1 MTCRTLMSRN
11 PATLRPDDTV
21 ADAARRI
28 AERKRLTLP
37 VVEPDGC
44 YVGLFGVPE
53 LLGLLLPAA
62 AAEGLLPDLAFLSD
76 DTRALRERLAGR
88 ADEPVGPLAATD
100 LPVLRPDTP
109 LVEGLF
115 LMRKHRSPLPVVA
128 EEDGK
133 LLGLLSFWEALEAVR
148 GESR

>member
-37 VVEPDGC
+37 VVEPNGR
-44 YVGLFGVPE
+44 YAGLFGVPE

-62 AAEGLLPDLAFLSD
+62 AAEGLLPDLAFMGD
-76 DTRALRERLAGR
+76 DTRALSERLAGR
-88 ADEPVGPLAATD
+88 AGEPVGPLAATD

-133 LLGLLSFWEALEAVR
+133 LLGLLSFWDALEAVR